1 MYSLPL
7 IGKTMLDNIT
17 RGKSIYTKWYTYPKF
32 SFIYKKEGSIMSL
45 ITEIIIRI
53 VLIVSMIDVIVFYII
68 NKHPGAITM
77 PFAIGIIV
85 VTIISLTINILFCL
99 NRRGIK

>member
-1 MYSLPL
+1 M
-7 IGKTMLDNIT
+7 N
-17 RGKSIYTKWYTYPKF
+17 
-32 SFIYKKEGSIMSL
+32 L

-53 VLIVSMIDVIVFYII
+53 VLIVSIIDVIVFYTI

-77 PFAIGIIV
+77 PLAISIIV

-99 NRRGIK
+99 HRRGIK